1 MDLAGI
7 LGSSQP
13 GAQIQ
18 GKSWNFIPGH
28 PCTCKS
34 AVPMKLRRRHSHSQ
48 RIHREWTEHSTVGHT
63 QHSHSGFLLSH
74 PILGARQE
82 RGCRTGL
89 PGCSF
94 LFFQLEKSRKS
105 AALGL
110 GCCLRAAAKHEQR
123 ADSEERELW
132 TGEEQPLCRERA
144 GFPRERRE
152 QGRSRETLLGL
163 THGSLDREEKRP
175 RVPG

>member
-1 MDLAGI
+1 M
-7 LGSSQP
+7 
-13 GAQIQ
+13 
-18 GKSWNFIPGH
+18 
-28 PCTCKS
+28 
-34 AVPMKLRRRHSHSQ
+34 
-48 RIHREWTEHSTVGHT
+48 GHT
-63 QHSHSGFLLSH
+63 QHSHSGFLPSH
-74 PILGARQE
+74 PILGAGQE
-82 RGCRTGL
+82 CGCRTGL

-94 LFFQLEKSRKS
+94 LFFQLEESRNQQPMGWD
-105 AALGL
+105 AA
-110 GCCLRAAAKHEQR
+110 LRAAAKHEQR

-175 RVPG
+175 HVPG